1 MNAITDWGQAF
12 LTAISNAFSKLFGFL
27 PDLIGALLILWIGW
41 IVAGWLSKLVAN
53 VLRKVR
59 FNEAANKAG
68 LSGAIQSAGVR
79 QDASGVMAEVVKWFF
94 RLIALVAA
102 FSVLQLPALT
112 AALTGILD
120 FIPNL
125 FVALVIVL
133 IGGLIANFAKD
144 FVRGAASSAGFSNAN
159 LVSNIARYAILYVAV
174 IAALGQI
181 GIAATVI
188 NTLFIGTIAALAL
201 ALGLA
206 FGLGGRDVAAR
217 MWENGYNSAQSNLP
231 RLSQGMRQRSQQARL
246 QAQQA
251 AQQYSQPQPTAQQY
265 SQPHPAAQ
273 LYTQPQQPQNPNY
286 HPQSQG
292 QTTQYPNY
300 TAGDYSQTQSTQ
312 SFNTPSPGQG
322 TSPDGGYEQPG
333 RRSQGQPR
341 TGQHPTQPPN
351 PNYYYPDQDGNP
363 PAQR

>member
-41 IVAGWLSKLVAN
+41 IIAGWLSKLVAN
-53 VLRKVR
+53 VLRKIR

-125 FVALVIVL
+125 FIALVILL
-133 IGGLIANFAKD
+133 IGGLVANFVKD

-159 LVSNIARYAILYVAV
+159 LVSNIARYAILFVAV

-181 GIAATVI
+181 GVASTVI

-217 MWENGYNSAQSNLP
+217 IWENGYNSAQSNLP
-231 RLSQGMRQRSQQARL
+231 RLGQSMRQKSEQARL

-251 AQQYSQPQPTAQQY
+251 AQQYSQPQPVMQQY
-265 SQPHPAAQ
+265 NPS
-273 LYTQPQQPQNPNY
+273 QNPNF
-286 HPQSQG
+286 PPNQG
-292 QTTQYPNY
+292 QTGQYPTY
-300 TAGDYSQTQSTQ
+300 AAGSYNQSQATQH
-312 SFNTPSPGQG
+312 FNTRPQAPRAN
-322 TSPDGGYEQPG
+322 PDGGYEQE
-333 RRSQGQPR
+333 RWTQGQSPTG
-341 TGQHPTQPPN
+341 TGQYPIQPPN